1 MTPAYLM
8 VVLVLVGVT
17 ILLAAYV
24 HHRGDL

>member
-8 VVLVLVGVT
+8 VVLVLVGVV